1 MIVVI
6 FAVIIAILLILSR
19 KKLGYFNLAIFAGI
33 VTNRYWNDYI
43 TNFLINSRLVIP
55 SNTLGGI
62 IALVIVL
69 LPAFMILAKN
79 AKQENWVLGIFS
91 SCCSAIFV
99 STMSISNLEKVF
111 MFDDLSRILS
121 DILKNQA
128 SIIVL
133 LIMIFSILSILSF
146 KINKI
151 DKKS

>member
-19 KKLGYFNLAIFAGI
+19 KKLGYFNLAIFTGI

-43 TNFLINSRLVIP
+43 TNFLINSRLAIP

-91 SCCSAIFV
+91 SCCSAIFI

-146 KINKI
+146 KMNKI